1 MTHDHD
7 HPHDHSHG
15 DHSHGDHSHADH
27 DHPHPAQ
34 RDHDAGPMGV
44 YEVMEE
50 AVRLLLI
57 EKGILTDAEIAA
69 QIDLI
74 DSRSPALGAK
84 VVARAWTDAA
94 FKQRLL
100 ADCRAALMEMQIDIG
115 QIAEFKVVENTPETH
130 NVIVCTLCSC
140 YPKLL
145 LGIPPA
151 WYKNLAY
158 RSRTVVDPRGVLAEF
173 GVKVPKSQEVRVHD
187 STADLRY
194 IVLPMRP
201 KGTEKLDEP
210 ALAALVSRDAMIG
223 TAIPTYA

>member
-1 MTHDHD
+1 
-7 HPHDHSHG
+7 
-15 DHSHGDHSHADH
+15 
-27 DHPHPAQ
+27 
-34 RDHDAGPMGV
+34 MGV

-57 EKGILTDAEIAA
+57 EKGILTEAEIAA

-84 VVARAWTDAA
+84 VIAHAWADPE

-100 ADCRAALMEMQIDIG
+100 ADCRAACLEMDIDIG
-115 QIAEFKVVENTPETH
+115 QIAEFKVVENTPAVH

-201 KGTEKLDEP
+201 AGTEKLNEP
-210 ALAALVSRDAMIG
+210 DLAALVSRDAMIG
-223 TAIPTYA
+223 VAIPERG

>member
-1 MTHDHD
+1 M
-7 HPHDHSHG
+7 
-15 DHSHGDHSHADH
+15 
-27 DHPHPAQ
+27 
-34 RDHDAGPMGV
+34 GP

-50 AVRLLLI
+50 ALRLLLI
-57 EKGILTDAEIAA
+57 EKGVLSDAEIAA

-84 VVARAWTDAA
+84 VVARAWTDPA
-94 FKQRLL
+94 FKARLL
-100 ADCRAALMEMQIDIG
+100 ADCRQALLEMDIDIG
-115 QIAEFKVVENTPETH
+115 QLAEFKVVENTPATH

-173 GVKVPKSQEVRVHD
+173 GVKIPASREVRVHD

-201 KGTEKLDEP
+201 AGSEGLSETE
-210 ALAALVSRDAMIG
+210 LAALITRDCMIG
-223 TAIPTYA
+223 TAIPAKPKRAA